1 MPVSWKSRT
10 AFIGAN
16 TRLFLTTLKSQSLV
30 LWFSVLKS
38 SVKLF
43 PTQGHFTHSLT
54 PDGIRAGYGRPTH
67 KNLPVVV
74 PAGMRNRHVINLL
87 IHCPNRS
94 RCNLDN
100 FKQWALYP
108 NQAWAMDIL
117 SPSLVKKVFNNT
129 NKKGISVPCY
139 LLTLCKLL

>member
-1 MPVSWKSRT
+1 MPVFWKPRT
-10 AFIGAN
+10 AFMGAN
-16 TRLFLTTLKSQSLV
+16 TRLFLRTLKSQSLV

-43 PTQGHFTHSLT
+43 PTQVHFTHSLT
-54 PDGIRAGYGRPTH
+54 PDGIRADYARPTH

-87 IHCPNRS
+87 THCPNRS

-100 FKQWALYP
+100 FRQWAS
-108 NQAWAMDIL
+108 L
-117 SPSLVKKVFNNT
+117 SKSGLSYGHLEPF
-129 NKKGISVPCY
+129 PC
-139 LLTLCKLL
+139 KNGFQQQK